1 MEENKRRR
9 EQERRRELRRRQV
22 MRQRLMLGCGV
33 LALVLILIVVLAV
46 KGCSKKQKDI
56 EARKTQAAQKVE
68 EKKDETVSL
77 LISAAGDCTLGTD
90 EYFNYSTSLNAKFEE
105 EGAAFFFENVKPVFS
120 QDDLTI
126 VNMEGTL
133 TEETSRAEGEEFAF
147 KGDADFADIL
157 VEGSVEAAN
166 LANNHTYDY
175 GDKSYT
181 DTIDALDKVG
191 IPTFGYDRTALMEIK
206 GVKVGLLGTYELDLH
221 MDCEEE
227 MIENIESL
235 KEQGAQIIIAT
246 FHWGIELDHVPND
259 TQVTLAHSA
268 IDHGA
273 DLVLGHHP
281 HVLQGI
287 ETYKG
292 KNIIYSLAN
301 FCFGGNSSPNDM
313 DSMIYQ
319 QTFTF
324 KNGELQEDN
333 DTRVIPV
340 KVSSVWETGMNN
352 YQPTPVEGDTGQ
364 SIIDRIEE
372 YSQSMAEEYG
382 TEAAQIA
389 QYGEARQTIS
399 GQEVEE

>member
-1 MEENKRRR
+1 
-9 EQERRRELRRRQV
+9 
-22 MRQRLMLGCGV
+22 MLGCTV
-33 LALVLILIVVLAV
+33 LVLLLLLLVILAV
-46 KGCSKKQKDI
+46 KGCSQKKKDI
-56 EARKTQAAQKVE
+56 GAEKSQAAQKVE

-77 LISAAGDCTLGTD
+77 LMSAAGDCTLGTD

-105 EGAAFFFENVKPVFS
+105 EGAAYFFKNVEPVFS

-133 TEETSRAEGEEFAF
+133 TEETSRAEGEQFAF
-147 KGDADFADIL
+147 KGDAAFADIL
-157 VEGSVEAAN
+157 VKGSVEAAN

-175 GDKSYT
+175 GDASYT
-181 DTIDALDKVG
+181 DTIEALDQVG
-191 IPTFGYDRTALMEIK
+191 IPTFGYDRTALLDIK
-206 GVKVGLLGTYELDLH
+206 GVKVGLLGTYELDRH

-227 MIENIESL
+227 MIQNIESL
-235 KEQGAQIIIAT
+235 KEQGAQLIIAT
-246 FHWGIELDHVPND
+246 FHWGIELDHVPNE
-259 TQVTLAHSA
+259 TQVALAHSA

-324 KNGELQEDN
+324 HNGELQEDN
-333 DTRVIPV
+333 ETRVIPV
-340 KVSSVWETGMNN
+340 KVSSTWEDGWND
-352 YQPTPVEGDTGQ
+352 YQPTPVDGDTGQ
-364 SIIDRIEE
+364 AILDRIEE

-382 TEAAQIA
+382 TEAAQVPQSGGA
-389 QYGEARQTIS
+389 QQAVS
-399 GQEVEE
+399 GQEAEGQEG